1 MPLYIL
7 QWDWGAFR
15 IGSGPTRGFSI
26 EESPP
31 GGEVKSFHPE
41 VLFTDFNPPL
51 GGDSTIE

>member
-41 VLFTDFNPPL
+41 VLFTDFTPPL